1 MKLALR
7 PAHYF
12 SPALCSRAPSPAQS
26 PPWVPHRL
34 RSEAWR
40 SGPGPPPQL
49 PVRRRPGSF
58 AAALGML
65 RDVRGGRFASP
76 ALALGGRWA
85 DERLQLELGRPELE
99 LPGVSPPPPSL
110 RARQPEPAREP
121 REAASQHP
129 SQSSLV
135 RSPARGSP
143 REGASP
149 LGRVPRAGTARART
163 GLHENS
169 LRVLLSCSTMSAKSA
184 ISKEI
189 FAPLDER
196 MLGAVQVKRRTKKKI
211 PFLATGGQGEYL
223 TYICLSVT
231 NKKPTQASITKVKQ
245 FEGSTS
251 FVRRSQWMLEQLRQV
266 NGIDPNRDSAEFD
279 LLFENAFDQWVA
291 STASEK
297 CTFFQILHHTCQR
310 YLTDRKPEFINCQSK
325 IMGEDRLGSFDPLM
339 PATGSRGPL

>member
-1 MKLALR
+1 
-7 PAHYF
+7 
-12 SPALCSRAPSPAQS
+12 
-26 PPWVPHRL
+26 
-34 RSEAWR
+34 
-40 SGPGPPPQL
+40 
-49 PVRRRPGSF
+49 
-58 AAALGML
+58 
-65 RDVRGGRFASP
+65 
-76 ALALGGRWA
+76 
-85 DERLQLELGRPELE
+85 
-99 LPGVSPPPPSL
+99 
-110 RARQPEPAREP
+110 
-121 REAASQHP
+121 
-129 SQSSLV
+129 
-135 RSPARGSP
+135 
-143 REGASP
+143 
-149 LGRVPRAGTARART
+149 
-163 GLHENS
+163 
-169 LRVLLSCSTMSAKSA
+169 MSAKSA

-223 TYICLSVT
+223 TYICLSDSLEKSIGRKEIIHMSTTQLPLLLPLLHNLEAFLPSLCPHSAFKPLDKIFLCKVT

-325 IMGEDRLGSFDPLM
+325 IMGGNSILHSAADSVTSAVQKASQALNERGERLGRAEEKTEDMKNSAQQFAETAHKLFTRHKASPGFKASFHSD
-339 PATGSRGPL
+339 RG

>member
-1 MKLALR
+1 
-7 PAHYF
+7 
-12 SPALCSRAPSPAQS
+12 
-26 PPWVPHRL
+26 
-34 RSEAWR
+34 
-40 SGPGPPPQL
+40 
-49 PVRRRPGSF
+49 
-58 AAALGML
+58 
-65 RDVRGGRFASP
+65 
-76 ALALGGRWA
+76 
-85 DERLQLELGRPELE
+85 
-99 LPGVSPPPPSL
+99 
-110 RARQPEPAREP
+110 
-121 REAASQHP
+121 
-129 SQSSLV
+129 
-135 RSPARGSP
+135 
-143 REGASP
+143 
-149 LGRVPRAGTARART
+149 
-163 GLHENS
+163 
-169 LRVLLSCSTMSAKSA
+169 MSAKSA

-291 STASEK
+291 SSASEK

-325 IMGEDRLGSFDPLM
+325 IMGDLPGERNQDGGVEGRTLTPSCENTRITTSCWTIINRKTLELTKKGNSILHSAADSVTSAVQKASQALNERGERLGRAEEKTEDMKNSAQQFAETAHKLAM
-339 PATGSRGPL
+339 KHKC

>member
-1 MKLALR
+1 MSFKRKTSLGN
-7 PAHYF
+7 
-12 SPALCSRAPSPAQS
+12 Q
-26 PPWVPHRL
+26 V
-34 RSEAWR
+34 RSENKT
-40 SGPGPPPQL
+40 PC
-49 PVRRRPGSF
+49 
-58 AAALGML
+58 ALL
-65 RDVRGGRFASP
+65 D
-76 ALALGGRWA
+76 
-85 DERLQLELGRPELE
+85 
-99 LPGVSPPPPSL
+99 
-110 RARQPEPAREP
+110 
-121 REAASQHP
+121 
-129 SQSSLV
+129 
-135 RSPARGSP
+135 
-143 REGASP
+143 
-149 LGRVPRAGTARART
+149 
-163 GLHENS
+163 
-169 LRVLLSCSTMSAKSA
+169 CSAMSAKSA

-325 IMGEDRLGSFDPLM
+325 IMGVPANRMSGMHHPLKCDGFQLFRESGSAQFLQRLVTVTVFYLLAKCSVEDPHLP
-339 PATGSRGPL
+339 

>member
-1 MKLALR
+1 MMPVLLFHWPCKRVTQISLDKM
-7 PAHYF
+7 
-12 SPALCSRAPSPAQS
+12 
-26 PPWVPHRL
+26 RL
-34 RSEAWR
+34 
-40 SGPGPPPQL
+40 
-49 PVRRRPGSF
+49 
-58 AAALGML
+58 
-65 RDVRGGRFASP
+65 
-76 ALALGGRWA
+76 
-85 DERLQLELGRPELE
+85 LQKKFLME
-99 LPGVSPPPPSL
+99 
-110 RARQPEPAREP
+110 
-121 REAASQHP
+121 
-129 SQSSLV
+129 
-135 RSPARGSP
+135 
-143 REGASP
+143 
-149 LGRVPRAGTARART
+149 TCT
-163 GLHENS
+163 ENS
-169 LRVLLSCSTMSAKSA
+169 LRALVTWLTMSAKSA

-325 IMGEDRLGSFDPLM
+325 IMGAFPKTYSVEIHPTKPNNAKG
-339 PATGSRGPL
+339 TCK

>member
-1 MKLALR
+1 
-7 PAHYF
+7 
-12 SPALCSRAPSPAQS
+12 
-26 PPWVPHRL
+26 
-34 RSEAWR
+34 
-40 SGPGPPPQL
+40 
-49 PVRRRPGSF
+49 
-58 AAALGML
+58 
-65 RDVRGGRFASP
+65 
-76 ALALGGRWA
+76 
-85 DERLQLELGRPELE
+85 
-99 LPGVSPPPPSL
+99 
-110 RARQPEPAREP
+110 
-121 REAASQHP
+121 
-129 SQSSLV
+129 
-135 RSPARGSP
+135 
-143 REGASP
+143 
-149 LGRVPRAGTARART
+149 
-163 GLHENS
+163 
-169 LRVLLSCSTMSAKSA
+169 MSAKSA

-223 TYICLSVT
+223 TYICLSAEVMEVLGFCAEKQLFTMGQNWSSVT

-325 IMGEDRLGSFDPLM
+325 IMGGNSILHSAADSVTSAVQKASQALNERGERLGRAEEKTEDMKNSAQQF
-339 PATGSRGPL
+339 AETAHKVGPTARLRA

>member
-1 MKLALR
+1 
-7 PAHYF
+7 
-12 SPALCSRAPSPAQS
+12 
-26 PPWVPHRL
+26 
-34 RSEAWR
+34 
-40 SGPGPPPQL
+40 
-49 PVRRRPGSF
+49 
-58 AAALGML
+58 ML
-65 RDVRGGRFASP
+65 RGGRGGRFASQ
-76 ALALGGRWA
+76 ALALGGGG
-85 DERLQLELGRPELE
+85 GRAAAAGARA
-99 LPGVSPPPPSL
+99 PGVGVAGSFPPTPPSS
-110 RARQPEPAREP
+110 RAAAGASAGAASGGEPAPGPAEPCPEPGAPRGAAPGEEP
-121 REAASQHP
+121 R
-129 SQSSLV
+129 
-135 RSPARGSP
+135 R
-143 REGASP
+143 
-149 LGRVPRAGTARART
+149 LGRVQCTDTAVARAR
-163 GLHENS
+163 LHENS
-169 LRVLLSCSTMSAKSA
+169 LRALLACSTMSAKSA

-325 IMGEDRLGSFDPLM
+325 IMGGNSILHSAADSVTSAVQKASQALNERGERLGRAEEKTEDMKNSAQQFAETAHKLAM
-339 PATGSRGPL
+339 KHKC

>member
-163 GLHENS
+163 GLHG
-169 LRVLLSCSTMSAKSA
+169 RVWGG
-184 ISKEI
+184 
-189 FAPLDER
+189 ER
-196 MLGAVQVKRRTKKKI
+196 AGELG
-211 PFLATGGQGEYL
+211 GG
-223 TYICLSVT
+223 
-231 NKKPTQASITKVKQ
+231 
-245 FEGSTS
+245 
-251 FVRRSQWMLEQLRQV
+251 M
-266 NGIDPNRDSAEFD
+266 
-279 LLFENAFDQWVA
+279 
-291 STASEK
+291 
-297 CTFFQILHHTCQR
+297 
-310 YLTDRKPEFINCQSK
+310 
-325 IMGEDRLGSFDPLM
+325 RLQQPQ
-339 PATGSRGPL
+339 